1 MNHPTPQ
8 EYGDRA
14 TQAVYSVLIEIGQIL
29 GAFTD
34 KFVVIGGSVPWL
46 LMPDA
51 QPQHIGTLDVDL
63 SLDAEALQQGQY
75 ASLIELLLA
84 AGYERSE
91 GEMKVF
97 QLRRVVPVGD
107 GGPPVPVMIDLL
119 MPRRARI
126 KKNKPP
132 ILAGFAVLKAD
143 GADVAMEHFV
153 NRELRGRMPDGRP
166 NTVTMKIASI
176 PAFLV
181 MKGYALT
188 GRDKAKD
195 AYDVYYAIKHFPGG
209 PAELGRQCAE
219 LLSNEIASGGFS
231 RIVSKFSEAEDYGP
245 HTVRTF
251 LSESAALEGMTPDQA
266 QLDAFMQVR
275 AWAVECGLWRP

>member
-1 MNHPTPQ
+1 MNHPAPQ

-34 KFVVIGGSVPWL
+34 RFVVIGGSVPWL

-51 QPQHIGTLDVDL
+51 EPRHIGTLDVDL
-63 SLDAEALQQGQY
+63 SLDAEALKDGQY

-84 AGYERSE
+84 SGYERSD

-97 QLRRVVPVGD
+97 QLRRVVPMED
-107 GGPPVPVMIDLL
+107 GGSPIPVIIDLL
-119 MPRRARI
+119 MPRGARI

-143 GADVAMEHFV
+143 GADVAMQHFV

-166 NTVTMKIASI
+166 NSVTMKVASI

-188 GRDKAKD
+188 GRAKAKD
-195 AYDVYYAIKHFPGG
+195 AYDVYYAIKNFTGG
-209 PAELGRQCAE
+209 TTELASQCAG
-219 LLSNEIASGGFS
+219 LLGNDIAVEGFK
-231 RIVSKFSEAEDYGP
+231 RLISKFSAVEDYGP

-266 QLDAFMQVR
+266 QQDAFMQVR
-275 AWAVECGLWRP
+275 AWAMECGLWRG